1 MKKIIS
7 LFLRYVPRRYLQLF
21 SHFAARSLS
30 LFYTGNKVECPVCGH
45 HYRKFLPYGRVS
57 SRSNALCPNCL
68 SLERHR
74 LMYLYLKHKT
84 GFFTDKLKVLHIAPE
99 LCFLKMFDALPNLEY
114 ITADLESPWA
124 KVRMNVQDIPFP
136 DNTFDVIICNHLL
149 EHVDDVNLALKE
161 MHRVMKPG
169 GWGIMQSPLNENR
182 EVTFEDRSIASP
194 AEREKI
200 FGQRDHLREF
210 GRDYPE
216 VLGSSGFRVVVDDY
230 IRSFPEDQFMK
241 YSLAMSA
248 KITFGDM
255 IFRVEKR

>member
-1 MKKIIS
+1 MSDPIYEWNTDSIYFCSIMKKIIS

-136 DNTFDVIICNHLL
+136 DNTFDVIICNHNCSD
-149 EHVDDVNLALKE
+149 HCCQKQNCNYFKWKCVAILA
-161 MHRVMKPG
+161 
-169 GWGIMQSPLNENR
+169 
-182 EVTFEDRSIASP
+182 D
-194 AEREKI
+194 
-200 FGQRDHLREF
+200 
-210 GRDYPE
+210 
-216 VLGSSGFRVVVDDY
+216 
-230 IRSFPEDQFMK
+230 
-241 YSLAMSA
+241 
-248 KITFGDM
+248 
-255 IFRVEKR
+255 